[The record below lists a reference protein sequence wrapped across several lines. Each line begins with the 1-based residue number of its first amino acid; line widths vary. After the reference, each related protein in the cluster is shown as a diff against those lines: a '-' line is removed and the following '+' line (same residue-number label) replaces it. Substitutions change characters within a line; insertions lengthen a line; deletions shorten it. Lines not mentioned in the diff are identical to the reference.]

1 VHRRVSTGRFVSA
14 QPLPDLPHNLSV
26 AQPAAIGVALGVDL
40 SDGSA
45 LLAALRE
52 NDKIRVLPDDQ
63 LEFKV
68 RIMRAGG
75 SLPCRA
81 GVMLQG
87 VLATRQ

>member
-1 VHRRVSTGRFVSA
+1 M
-14 QPLPDLPHNLSV
+14 
-26 AQPAAIGVALGVDL
+26 DL

-68 RIMRAGG
+68 RGPARWRCAYRLCPHYAAGCDG
-75 SLPCRA
+75 PLSR
-81 GVMLQG
+81 
-87 VLATRQ
+87 